1 MPQPTSL
8 VLLLA
13 VGLAAVPGNL
23 LPLQAQSVSEQY
35 LLAAAQQERA
45 ARGLPPLQS
54 EQHLSLAARRHAYE
68 MARRQEISHQ
78 FAGEAG
84 LAERAG
90 EAGAHFSLVTENV
103 AEASNSA
110 LIHDLWMNSAGH
122 RANLLDPHVNA
133 VGIAV
138 VQSRGQLYAVEDFA
152 QTVAQVSLDEQES
165 AVAEMLA
172 KSGLRIS
179 VGSEDARQTCNQASG
194 FAGTRRP
201 WFVMRYTSSDL
212 HRLPEELTARLQ
224 TGKYREAEVGAC
236 VADKQVP
243 FSSYCLAV
251 LLFP

>member
-1 MPQPTSL
+1 MTQQSQRG
-8 VLLLA
+8 VALLA
-13 VGLAAVPGNL
+13 VLALVGSGLFPM
-23 LPLQAQSVSEQY
+23 QAQSVSEQY
-35 LLAAAQQERA
+35 LLVAAQQERT
-45 ARGLPPLQS
+45 ARNLPPLVS
-54 EQHLSLAARRHAYE
+54 EQHLLLAARHHAYE

-78 FAGEAG
+78 FAGESG

-138 VQSRGQLYAVEDFA
+138 VQSHGQLYAVEDFA
-152 QTVAQVSLDEQES
+152 QTVTQISLDEQES
-165 AVAEMLA
+165 TVGQLLT
-172 KSGLRIS
+172 KSGLRAS
-179 VGSEDARQTCNQASG
+179 TGSEDARQTCNQASG
-194 FAGTRRP
+194 FVGKRRP

-212 HRLPEELTARLQ
+212 HRLPAELTARLQ

-236 VADKQVP
+236 VAEKQGP
-243 FSSYCLAV
+243 FSSYCLAI

>member
-1 MPQPTSL
+1 MTQQCTRR
-8 VLLLA
+8 VLLA
-13 VGLAAVPGNL
+13 VVFAAVAGSAFPVR
-23 LPLQAQSVSEQY
+23 AQSVSEQY
-35 LLAAAQQERA
+35 LFAAAQQERA
-45 ARGLPPLQS
+45 ARGLPLLGL

-138 VQSRGQLYAVEDFA
+138 VQSHGQLYAVEDFA
-152 QTVAQVSLDEQES
+152 QTVAQVSLDEQE
-165 AVAEMLA
+165 ATVAEMLA
-172 KSGLRIS
+172 KLGLRIS
-179 VGSEDARQTCNQASG
+179 PGSEDARQTCNQASG

-201 WFVMRYTSSDL
+201 WFVMRYTSSDF
-212 HRLPEELTARLQ
+212 HRLPDELSARLQ
-224 TGKYREAEVGAC
+224 TGKYHEAEVGAC
-236 VADKQVP
+236 VAEKQVP
-243 FSSYCLAV
+243 FSSYCFAI

>member
-1 MPQPTSL
+1 MTQQSNLGAT
-8 VLLLA
+8 LA
-13 VGLAAVPGNL
+13 VIFSIFCGSASTMP
-23 LPLQAQSVSEQY
+23 AQTVSEQY

-54 EQHLSLAARRHAYE
+54 ELHLSVAARRHAYE

-78 FAGEAG
+78 FSGEAG

-103 AEASNSA
+103 AEGSNSA

-138 VQSRGQLYAVEDFA
+138 VQSHGQLYAVEDFA
-152 QTVAQVSLDEQES
+152 QTVTQVSLDEQES
-165 AVAEMLA
+165 TVAEILA
-172 KSGLRIS
+172 KSGLRTS
-179 VGSEDARQTCNQASG
+179 TGSEDARETCSQASG
-194 FAGTRRP
+194 FAGSRHP

-212 HRLPEELTARLQ
+212 HRLPDELTARLQ

-236 VADKQVP
+236 VAEKQVP
-243 FSSYCLAV
+243 FSAYCLAI

>member
-1 MPQPTSL
+1 MLQPSSL
-8 VLLLA
+8 GVMLA
-13 VGLAAVPGNL
+13 VILATVAGNL
-23 LPLQAQSVSEQY
+23 LPTQAQNVSEQY

-45 ARGLPPLQS
+45 ARGLPLLQS

-103 AEASNSA
+103 AQASNSA

-138 VQSRGQLYAVEDFA
+138 VQSHGQLYAVEDFA
-152 QTVAQVSLDEQES
+152 QTVAQLSLEEQES

-172 KSGLRIS
+172 KSGLRTS
-179 VGSEDARQTCNQASG
+179 AGSEDARQTCNQASG

-236 VADKQVP
+236 AVDKQVP
-243 FSSYCLAV
+243 FSSYCLAI

>member
-1 MPQPTSL
+1 MIQQCRL
-8 VLLLA
+8 GVLFNLILA
-13 VGLAAVPGNL
+13 TVAGGV
-23 LPLQAQSVSEQY
+23 LPMRAQSVSEQY
-35 LLAAAQQERA
+35 LFAAAQQERA
-45 ARGLPPLQS
+45 ARGLPLLES
-54 EQHLSLAARRHAYE
+54 EQSLSTAARRHAFE

-78 FAGEAG
+78 FTGEAG
-84 LAERAG
+84 LAERAA

-138 VQSRGQLYAVEDFA
+138 VQSHGQLYAVEDFA
-152 QTVAQVSLDEQES
+152 ETVTQLSLEEQES
-165 AVAEMLA
+165 TVAKMLA
-172 KSGLRIS
+172 RSGLRIS
-179 VGSEDARQTCNQASG
+179 TGSESARQTCNQVSG

-201 WFVMRYTSSDL
+201 WFLMRYTSSDL
-212 HRLPEELTARLQ
+212 HRLPDELITRLE

-236 VADKQVP
+236 TANKQGP
-243 FSSYCLAV
+243 FSSFDLAI